1 MDEKALFPAENV
13 PARLLALDPSRPV
26 EWVEVVA
33 RWLHEASATPLP
45 GAEESRRTA
54 RLRAL
59 LSRLEGDASASG
71 LRDAAGALLSLPSA
85 VRLVAETGLPDYP
98 SLAKE
103 ALHRMAD
110 RFLPAPHDPGDLYA
124 IVAANQPGEEDATWV
139 EGLPDDLC
147 TGLASLL
154 GPGTETFRVA
164 ALLTA
169 QRAAA
174 VGLARDFL
182 GLEPDGREGDSPFLS
197 LSHRT
202 QELSLDRSDP
212 AREAAFFDCV
222 SRCRGRL
229 AKALSRLEERGAN
242 SDLIFRLDLLEA
254 LLDRLVVLVR
264 LAAPGAGHADGRAF
278 AAELFRGALRQK
290 SLSGIFRSSM
300 QRLARKVVEHTG
312 ETGEHYVSRSRGEY
326 REAFVAASGGGAL
339 TALTAAFK
347 FGLHALPFAP
357 FFEGIAYSLNYA
369 VSFVALQLTGLTLAS
384 KQPAMTASAL
394 AASLEEARD
403 TGRVVAM
410 TAAIVRTQTIVTV
423 GNLFLAL
430 PAGLL
435 LDGLWYLVFGA
446 PMLSPE
452 TAAHSVE
459 SFHPF
464 RTWTLLY
471 AALTGVLLWI
481 GSLVAGLVANWSAF
495 RRVPDGIRTSPALRR
510 LLGPRRAGAVGRF
523 AEHDLGG
530 LAGNV
535 ALGFLLGFTP
545 AFLGFFGVG
554 FEVRHVTLSAA
565 SVGISVGRE
574 VATGTFV
581 WGPFLWAVAGILL
594 IGVFNILVSFGLALA
609 TAARARGLD
618 PAMRGRVGEALW
630 KAFKDDPKVFLLPP
644 RDAVS

>member
-1 MDEKALFPAENV
+1 
-13 PARLLALDPSRPV
+13 
-26 EWVEVVA
+26 
-33 RWLHEASATPLP
+33 
-45 GAEESRRTA
+45 
-54 RLRAL
+54 
-59 LSRLEGDASASG
+59 
-71 LRDAAGALLSLPSA
+71 
-85 VRLVAETGLPDYP
+85 
-98 SLAKE
+98 
-103 ALHRMAD
+103 
-110 RFLPAPHDPGDLYA
+110 
-124 IVAANQPGEEDATWV
+124 
-139 EGLPDDLC
+139 
-147 TGLASLL
+147 
-154 GPGTETFRVA
+154 
-164 ALLTA
+164 
-169 QRAAA
+169 
-174 VGLARDFL
+174 
-182 GLEPDGREGDSPFLS
+182 
-197 LSHRT
+197 
-202 QELSLDRSDP
+202 
-212 AREAAFFDCV
+212 
-222 SRCRGRL
+222 
-229 AKALSRLEERGAN
+229 
-242 SDLIFRLDLLEA
+242 
-254 LLDRLVVLVR
+254 
-264 LAAPGAGHADGRAF
+264 
-278 AAELFRGALRQK
+278 
-290 SLSGIFRSSM
+290 M

-495 RRVPDGIRTSPALRR
+495 RRVPDGIRTSPTLRR
-510 LLGPRRAGAVGRF
+510 LLGPRRAGFVARF

-565 SVGISVGRE
+565 SIGIAAGRE
-574 VATGTFV
+574 VAARTFAP
-581 WGPFLWAVAGILL
+581 GPFLWAVGGVLL
-594 IGVFNILVSFGLALA
+594 IGVFNILVSFALALA

-618 PAMRGRVGEALW
+618 PGTRGRVTEALW
-630 KAFKDDPKVFLLPP
+630 RAFRDDPRKFLLPP
-644 RDAVS
+644 AAPAPGGGGR